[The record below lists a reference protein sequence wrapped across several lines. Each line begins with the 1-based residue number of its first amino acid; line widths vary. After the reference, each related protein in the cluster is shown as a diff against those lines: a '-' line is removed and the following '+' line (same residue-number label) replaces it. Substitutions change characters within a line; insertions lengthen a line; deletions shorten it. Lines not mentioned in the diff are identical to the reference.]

1 VKRLRHQQD
10 EIVFLEFCIADT
22 GIGMTSQQQSKLFRS
37 FCQADSSTTRKF
49 GGTGLGLS
57 ISKRLVEMMG
67 GTIWLESDI
76 GQGSRFYFTLPFVAC
91 SREQLKKEKDGNKSE
106 VINFEGSKILLVE
119 DNELNQELAKLL
131 LVRKGITVTVAHNGA
146 EAVEILR
153 NSSVSSFDWVLMD
166 IQMPVMDGYTASQE
180 IRKLPQHQ
188 NLPIIAL
195 TANVLSTDQE
205 KSKAAGMNEHIGKP
219 FNEKEMFTV
228 LSQYL
233 KTENEQG

>member
-1 VKRLRHQQD
+1 
-10 EIVFLEFCIADT
+10 
-22 GIGMTSQQQSKLFRS
+22 
-37 FCQADSSTTRKF
+37 
-49 GGTGLGLS
+49 
-57 ISKRLVEMMG
+57 
-67 GTIWLESDI
+67 
-76 GQGSRFYFTLPFVAC
+76 
-91 SREQLKKEKDGNKSE
+91 
-106 VINFEGSKILLVE
+106 
-119 DNELNQELAKLL
+119 
-131 LVRKGITVTVAHNGA
+131 
-146 EAVEILR
+146 
-153 NSSVSSFDWVLMD
+153 WVLMD